1 MAKDGKGSWLVVASW
16 FVSTSLPWHRLLFA
30 ARMRV
35 VRMPWY
41 LFQTFEA
48 HPLHEGPRFK
58 RKCER
63 RTGFV
68 REEKYI
74 ATGRVS
80 PDAAARKEPPSPSNE
95 TARRAHW
102 QARKKALREAQGE
115 KQGTDSEKASSS
127 TCGAVALV
135 PARWPWEHQPPHGP
149 RTTPCTGSS
158 KDTQTQLGS
167 WGGGFSLFFGPVPS
181 SLPLWT
187 WRCQVYRPP

>member
-1 MAKDGKGSWLVVASW
+1 MKALGSSGNVRDG
-16 FVSTSLPWHRLLFA
+16 R
-30 ARMRV
+30 
-35 VRMPWY
+35 
-41 LFQTFEA
+41 
-48 HPLHEGPRFK
+48 
-58 RKCER
+58 
-63 RTGFV
+63 GFV

-80 PDAAARKEPPSPSNE
+80 PDAAARRAPPSPSNE

-115 KQGTDSEKASSS
+115 KQGTETKKASSS

-149 RTTPCTGSS
+149 RTTPCIGSS

-167 WGGGFSLFFGPVPS
+167 WGGFLAVFRTGAFLPPPVDMALPS
-181 SLPLWT
+181 ISATVRCPLGLAVARLP
-187 WRCQVYRPP
+187 PFI